1 MLAQRIPILPEMP
14 CELTRMQWPEVCAD
28 GRPPLSHEP
37 WFAYQAYRLDRWH
50 CAYNPRVCR
59 DCLFARVFSGNLDS
73 FVTLGGAFQT
83 RFPDPHG
90 ATRVDLQGKGVRMG
104 FSLTA
109 VRRPTACLSPLFVA
123 PRADSTRSKTGQPSS
138 YTVDLR
144 RASPA
149 ARTHGIATGRSPLVA
164 KSHPRGTHR

>member
-1 MLAQRIPILPEMP
+1 MQLAMLARRIPILPEMP

-28 GRPPLSHEP
+28 GRPPLAHEP

-59 DCLFARVFSGNLDS
+59 DCLFARLFAGNLDS
-73 FVTLGGAFQT
+73 FVTLGDAFKT

-90 ATRVDLQGKGVRMG
+90 PTRVDLQGKGVHMG

-109 VRRPTACLSPLFVA
+109 VRRPHDDGPT
-123 PRADSTRSKTGQPSS
+123 PRALLEST
-138 YTVDLR
+138 
-144 RASPA
+144 
-149 ARTHGIATGRSPLVA
+149 
-164 KSHPRGTHR
+164 